1 MRVEQTKNDT
11 VIFKSIAIYSYR
23 VVNET
28 TLSITMSL
36 KKGIFENYNRSCL
49 KTVWNEREESVST
62 VRSWTNAKTFLRLSM
77 GTNGLFISL
86 IHLILRLV
94 GHTHVERSIALWIQK
109 EALGFFNSLLLM
121 LCFPFLCYVFLVVS
135 Y

>member
-11 VIFKSIAIYSYR
+11 VIFKSMAIYSYR
-23 VVNET
+23 AVNET

-94 GHTHVERSIALWIQK
+94 GHTHVEK
-109 EALGFFNSLLLM
+109 SLLSVLNTLLNIGVS
-121 LCFPFLCYVFLVVS
+121 LCVS
-135 Y
+135 SWSRMKCQ